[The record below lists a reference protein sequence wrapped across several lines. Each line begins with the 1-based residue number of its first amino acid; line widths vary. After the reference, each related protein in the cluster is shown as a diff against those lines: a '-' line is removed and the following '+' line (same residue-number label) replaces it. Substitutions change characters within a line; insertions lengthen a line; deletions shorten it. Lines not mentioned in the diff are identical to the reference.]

1 MLPDQVILV
10 DQDDHEIGVMDKVE
24 AHRGA
29 GNLHRAIS
37 VFLFNAKGELL
48 IQQRSSKKITCQLMW
63 ANTCCGN
70 VRPGESY
77 LDCAQRRLREEL
89 GITGVKLEP
98 VTKFLYQTPCD
109 DEFSE
114 YEMDTVYVGTYD
126 GEVSPNPDEVHDYKW
141 ISWDDLVNQ
150 HPVVPWVKIMQEKE
164 VLEKVRKVYEQR
176 NAGSQTFTTDA

>member
-1 MLPDQVILV
+1 MQLDQVILV

-29 GNLHRAIS
+29 GKLHRAIS
-37 VFLFNAKGELL
+37 VFLFNKSGKLL

-70 VRPGESY
+70 IRPGESY
-77 LDCAQRRLREEL
+77 LECAHRRLREEL
-89 GITGVKLEP
+89 GITGVKLEE

-126 GEVSPNPDEVHDYKW
+126 GEVTPNPDEVHDYKW
-141 ISWDDLVNQ
+141 IEFTDLVVQ
-150 HPVVPWVKIMQEKE
+150 EPLVPWVKIMKEKE
-164 VLEKVRKVYEQR
+164 ILEKVKNSIQ
-176 NAGSQTFTTDA
+176 NKK